1 MPPLRSSPITGPSTL
16 LRATPPL
23 CPASVLWL
31 SWGFHLSFSLRIGAT
46 GSHVPHKSL
55 SQVHAALMPDAV
67 WTVNRHLPDLSRVND
82 YPPVL
87 TSSLR
92 FRTLL
97 QRFAC
102 ARLLGPHLT
111 ESCPAF
117 SATHTT
123 RALDPRSLRW
133 FEACA
138 CTPASRGPPSSLV
151 QHGRFGMLNS

>member
-1 MPPLRSSPITGPSTL
+1 MPPLCSGPITEPSTL

-31 SWGFHLSFSLRIGAT
+31 SWGYHLSFSLRIGAT

-55 SQVHAALMPDAV
+55 NQGHAALMPDAACAV
-67 WTVNRHLPDLSRVND
+67 SRHLTDLSRVND
-82 YPPVL
+82 CPPVL

-92 FRTLL
+92 FRTLH

-123 RALDPRSLRW
+123 WALDPRSLRW

-138 CTPASRGPPSSLV
+138 CTPASRGLPSSLV
-151 QHGRFGMLNS
+151 QHGCFGLFSS